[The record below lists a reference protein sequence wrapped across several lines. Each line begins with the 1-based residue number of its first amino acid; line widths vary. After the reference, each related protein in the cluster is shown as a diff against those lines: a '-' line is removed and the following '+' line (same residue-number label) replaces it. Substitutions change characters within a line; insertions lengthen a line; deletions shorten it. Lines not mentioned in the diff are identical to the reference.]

1 MKITLL
7 NELSIMLFKSFKQI
21 NKRNSD
27 VIEIIKKNVFHS
39 IYQAQDY
46 RNIKF
51 YRF

>member
-7 NELSIMLFKSFKQI
+7 NELGIMLFESFKQI
-21 NKRNSD
+21 NKRNND
-27 VIEIIKKNVFHS
+27 VMKNVFHS